1 MCLAFNEKL
10 EKNGNTSLSFRCN
23 VQAPAPFALY
33 GKDRC
38 VRARVRDSV
47 AVLLRNR
54 KLSGNWPNCTE

>member
-38 VRARVRDSV
+38 ASEGAGQRGCAPQ
-47 AVLLRNR
+47 
-54 KLSGNWPNCTE
+54 K